1 MSALTSVETIFRL
14 VSRRGFMQTGL
25 ARIAGLS
32 LPGLLP
38 HRVTAATPG
47 STGRKTSVSRVFF
60 LTLFCLCSMI
70 AAVQGDNP
78 APVSDTAVRDAVS
91 RSLPFLEEE
100 GVAWMKDRRCMS
112 CHHVPLL
119 VWSHRSAQAQ
129 GFTVDSQKLA
139 EWDEWTR
146 KDSLANRNLFTLRN
160 YDLGRPEAAT
170 LPLAVKD
177 KLKPLIARP
186 FQTEAEFLA
195 ELTTLLTDDEMKSH
209 RATVLTIS
217 ERPVDIFDRVGG
229 GLESLGSLLI
239 ASQGT
244 ASVLTEPKF
253 RDGVI
258 DLMSQIQLADGSWT
272 PGGQFAGMR
281 RWTLPTANQA
291 TTMWTTLA
299 LASYDTPDPKRSASI
314 AKALAYL
321 RQQTPN
327 PDHREWLAMRILFER
342 RFGSN
347 EDVAKLRQQLLAA
360 RNGDGAWGWEKGVPS
375 DALTT
380 GLAIYVLAKARAG
393 VDSSVFRDARKWL
406 LASQQSDGSWLTP
419 AKNFTKSIDPKRL
432 TVRDEIYHY
441 WGTAWAVIGLV
452 ETLGKS
458 GS

>member
-1 MSALTSVETIFRL
+1 MTRVIF
-14 VSRRGFMQTGL
+14 
-25 ARIAGLS
+25 A
-32 LPGLLP
+32 
-38 HRVTAATPG
+38 
-47 STGRKTSVSRVFF
+47 
-60 LTLFCLCSMI
+60 TLFCFGTLSAMVW
-70 AAVQGDNP
+70 ADDP
-78 APVSDTAVRDAVS
+78 AQVNDTAVRDAVS
-91 RSLPFLEEE
+91 RSLPFLEKE
-100 GVAWMKDRRCMS
+100 GVAWMKDRGCMS

-119 VWSHRSAQAQ
+119 LWSHRSAQAQ

-139 EWDEWTR
+139 EWDEWIR
-146 KDSLANRNLFTLRN
+146 KDSLSKRRQFWLRN

-170 LPLAVKD
+170 LPQAVKD

-186 FQTEAEFLA
+186 FQTEAEYLA
-195 ELTTLLTDDEMKSH
+195 ELTPLLTEDEMKSH
-209 RATVLTIS
+209 RATVLKIS
-217 ERPVDIFDRVGG
+217 ERTLDMDDRVGG
-229 GLESLGSLLI
+229 GLEALSPLLI

-244 ASVLTEPKF
+244 ASVLAQPEF

-272 PGGQFAGMR
+272 PGVQLTGML
-281 RWTLPTANQA
+281 WTLPTANQA

-314 AKALAYL
+314 EKALAYL

-327 PDHREWLAMRILFER
+327 PDNREWLAMRLLLER
-342 RFGSN
+342 QFGSA
-347 EDVAKLRQQLLAA
+347 EDVAKLRQQLLDA

-380 GLAIYVLAKARAG
+380 GLAIYVLAKVRAG
-393 VDSSVFRDARKWL
+393 DDSSVFREARKWL

-419 AKNFTKSIDPKRL
+419 SKNFTKPTNPEQMK
-432 TVRDEIYHY
+432 VRDEIYHY
-441 WGTAWAVIGLV
+441 WGTAWATIGLL

>member
-1 MSALTSVETIFRL
+1 MTRVIF
-14 VSRRGFMQTGL
+14 
-25 ARIAGLS
+25 A
-32 LPGLLP
+32 
-38 HRVTAATPG
+38 
-47 STGRKTSVSRVFF
+47 
-60 LTLFCLCSMI
+60 TLFCFGTLSAMVW
-70 AAVQGDNP
+70 ADDP
-78 APVSDTAVRDAVS
+78 APVSDTAVRNAVS
-91 RSLPFLEEE
+91 RSLPFLEKE
-100 GVAWMKDRRCMS
+100 GVTWMKDRGCMS

-119 VWSHRSAQAQ
+119 LWSHRSAQAQ

-195 ELTTLLTDDEMKSH
+195 ELTPLLTEDEMKSH
-209 RATVLTIS
+209 RATVLKIS
-217 ERPVDIFDRVGG
+217 ERTLDMGDRVGG
-229 GLESLGSLLI
+229 GLEALGPLLI

-244 ASVLTEPKF
+244 ASVLAQPEF

-272 PGGQFAGMR
+272 PGVQLTGML
-281 RWTLPTANQA
+281 WTLPTANQA

-314 AKALAYL
+314 EKALAYL

-327 PDHREWLAMRILFER
+327 PDNREWLAMRILFKR
-342 RFGSN
+342 RFGSD
-347 EDVAKLRQQLLAA
+347 EEVAKLRQQLLDA

-380 GLAIYVLAKARAG
+380 GLAIYVLAKVRAG
-393 VDSSVFRDARKWL
+393 DDSSVFRDARKWL

-419 AKNFTKSIDPKRL
+419 AKNFTKTTDPKRL
-432 TVRDEIYHY
+432 IVRDEIYHY
-441 WGTAWAVIGLV
+441 WGTAWATIGLL